1 MSGSTPPWKHRFSR
15 GRFHGKLLGKADRTN
30 PGPSD
35 GSHGARDDERGPFRP
50 SGTTGPP
57 GSASLTPV
65 YGRGAFAA
73 PAKGAAPAVRRA
85 ATLGAGSGRRPPGT
99 ASAEAGSAPGRP
111 LEPLAGRIADMPP
124 PVPVRDLATLRR
136 HFPGL
141 GPAQLADEPTTGAVT
156 ASSAAGAGVGAAAVP
171 PVPPATP
178 TGPAAELTKVTAVE
192 PELITEP
199 HGAYG
204 TRPPD
209 I

>member
-1 MSGSTPPWKHRFSR
+1 
-15 GRFHGKLLGKADRTN
+15 
-30 PGPSD
+30 
-35 GSHGARDDERGPFRP
+35 
-50 SGTTGPP
+50 
-57 GSASLTPV
+57 
-65 YGRGAFAA
+65 
-73 PAKGAAPAVRRA
+73 
-85 ATLGAGSGRRPPGT
+85 
-99 ASAEAGSAPGRP
+99 
-111 LEPLAGRIADMPP
+111 MPP